1 MLARALHQCGA
12 CEVRAAKAGAR
23 RQERDML
30 ASNLREKGRM
40 ALLLAAV
47 LLRALR
53 RRLYLSSLYRWRFSG
68 PITDR
73 LLLAPQDLRTA
84 DPTIANE
91 IYGGRFSLAGQVSVV
106 EQGSPFTSTPPSLEW
121 QRALLGFGWLR
132 HLRATNAA
140 LARSQARALIDD
152 WLMSAG
158 HWRGTSA
165 DAAVTARRIISWLC
179 HSPLILE
186 GADRAFYRRF
196 LRSLNRQIRYLR
208 KAATTTPEGLPRL
221 TAIIALN
228 YAGLCLGGLDR
239 QQRQA
244 ARWLNEELARQIL
257 PDGGHASRDPHAV
270 VTLLLELLPL
280 RQTFSARQIHPPA
293 GLLNAI
299 DRMMPMI
306 RFFRHG
312 DGAFALFNGM
322 GASPADAAATVL
334 AYDDSFGK
342 PIDNATYSGYQR
354 LTSGN
359 TTIIMDTGRPPP
371 IRLSGRAHAGCLAFE
386 LSSGQHRIIVNCG
399 APATNSRAWRQAAR
413 TTAAHSTATVE
424 DSSSCRF
431 VPDKWLADIIGELV
445 LSGPRDL
452 TVARETGVGI
462 TRITVSHD
470 GYHDRYGVIHE
481 RRLEL
486 KADGRVLI
494 GEDAFSSA
502 QIDAN
507 PAYALRFHLHPDV
520 HASLST
526 AGDGIV
532 LMLPNR
538 ETWSF
543 VIEGAEAELE
553 ESVYLPD
560 PDGPRRTSQIVIYG
574 RVNHQPRVAWSLLQV
589 VESGV
594 SKAPGHSNPTEKREL
609 PLAQE

>member
-1 MLARALHQCGA
+1 MF
-12 CEVRAAKAGAR
+12 
-23 RQERDML
+23 
-30 ASNLREKGRM
+30 ASKLREKGRL
-40 ALLLAAV
+40 ALLVVAALA
-47 LLRALR
+47 RALR
-53 RRLYLSSLYRWRFSG
+53 RRLYPSSLYRWRFSG

-84 DPTIANE
+84 DPTVANE
-91 IYGGRFSLAGQVSVV
+91 IYGGRFSLAGQVAVI
-106 EQGSPFTSTPPSLEW
+106 EQGSPFSSLPPSPDW
-121 QRALLGFGWLR
+121 QRELVGFGWLR
-132 HLRATNAA
+132 HLRATNGA
-140 LARSQARALIDD
+140 LARSQARALIED
-152 WLMSAG
+152 WLQSVG
-158 HWRGTSA
+158 HWRGVSA
-165 DAAVTARRIISWLC
+165 DAEVTARRIISWLC

-208 KAATTTPEGLPRL
+208 KAATTTPQGLPRL

-257 PDGGHASRDPHAV
+257 PDGGHASRDPSAI

-293 GLLNAI
+293 ALLNAI

-354 LTSGN
+354 LTSGE
-359 TTIIMDTGRPPP
+359 TTIIMDTGQPPP
-371 IRLSGRAHAGCLAFE
+371 IRLSGKAHAGCLAFE
-386 LSSGQHRIIVNCG
+386 LSSGHHRIIVNCG

-413 TTAAHSTATVE
+413 TTAAHSTATIE

-431 VPDKWLADIIGELV
+431 IRDKWLADIVGELV
-445 LSGPRDL
+445 LSGPRHL
-452 TVARETGVGI
+452 TVAREAGVGQ
-462 TRITVSHD
+462 TRVTASHD
-470 GYHDRYGVIHE
+470 GYYERFGVVHE

-486 KADGRVLI
+486 KADGRVLT
-494 GEDAFSSA
+494 GEDAFSCA
-502 QIDAN
+502 HEEAN
-507 PAYALRFHLHPDV
+507 PGYALRFHLHPDV
-520 HASLST
+520 RAGAATT
-526 AGDGIV
+526 AHGIM
-532 LMLPNR
+532 LTLPNR

-543 VIEGAEAELE
+543 AVEGAEAELE

-560 PDGPRRTSQIVIYG
+560 PDGPRRTSQIVVYG
-574 RVNHQPRVAWSLLQV
+574 RVNHQPRIAWSLVQMG
-589 VESGV
+589 ESGR
-594 SKAPGHSNPTEKREL
+594 STLTAHSETVEQQEV
-609 PLAQE
+609 PLEQE

>member
-1 MLARALHQCGA
+1 MLLSRLS
-12 CEVRAAKAGAR
+12 
-23 RQERDML
+23 ER
-30 ASNLREKGRM
+30 GRL
-40 ALLLAAV
+40 ALLLASA
-47 LLRALR
+47 LARAGR

-68 PITDR
+68 PVAER
-73 LLLAPQDLRTA
+73 LLLAPQDLRTS

-91 IYGGRFSLAGQVSVV
+91 IYGGRFSLAGRVAVIG
-106 EQGSPFTSTPPSLEW
+106 QGSPFAAPPPSPEW

-152 WLMSAG
+152 WMASPG
-158 HWRGTSA
+158 HWRGVSA
-165 DAAVTARRIISWLC
+165 DPEVTARRIIAWLC

-208 KAATTTPEGLPRL
+208 KAATTTAEGLPRL
-221 TAIIALN
+221 TAIVALN
-228 YAGLCLGGLDR
+228 YAGLCLGGIDR

-244 ARWLNEELARQIL
+244 ARWLNEELVRQIM
-257 PDGGHASRDPHAV
+257 PDGGHVSRDPGAI

-280 RQTFSARQIHPPA
+280 RQTFAARQIHPPA
-293 GLLNAI
+293 ALLNAI

-342 PIDNATYSGYQR
+342 PIGNATYSGYQR
-354 LTSGN
+354 LASGD
-359 TTIIMDTGRPPP
+359 TIVIMDTGRPPP
-371 IRLSGRAHAGCLAFE
+371 IPLSGGAHAGCLAFE
-386 LSSGQHRIIVNCG
+386 LSSGRHRVIVNCG

-431 VPDKWLADIIGELV
+431 LAEERLADILGPV
-445 LSGPRDL
+445 VVAGPRH
-452 TVARETGVGI
+452 VAVSRESAAGT
-462 TRITVSHD
+462 TRIVASHD
-470 GYHDRYGVIHE
+470 GYRQRLGVTHA

-486 KADGRVLI
+486 KADGRVLA
-494 GEDAFSSA
+494 GEDDFACA
-502 QIDAN
+502 HADAN
-507 PAYALRFHLHPDV
+507 PAYALRFHLHPDIR
-520 HASLST
+520 
-526 AGDGIV
+526 AGRSQSGHGIT
-532 LMLPNR
+532 LTLPDR
-538 ETWSF
+538 ETWTF
-543 VIEGAEAELE
+543 AVEGAEAQLE

-560 PDGPRRTSQIVIYG
+560 PDGPRRTSQIVVYG
-574 RVNHQPRVAWSLLQV
+574 RVNHQPRVAWSLVKVGEASRSAAPADQPDAAGTPKLP
-589 VESGV
+589 VE
-594 SKAPGHSNPTEKREL
+594 
-609 PLAQE
+609 QE

>member
-1 MLARALHQCGA
+1 MF
-12 CEVRAAKAGAR
+12 
-23 RQERDML
+23 
-30 ASNLREKGRM
+30 ASKLRERGRI
-40 ALLLAAV
+40 ALLLTGM
-47 LLRALR
+47 LMRALR
-53 RRLYLSSLYRWRFSG
+53 GRLYLSWLYRWRFSG
-68 PITDR
+68 PVADR
-73 LLLAPQDLRTA
+73 LLLAPQDLRTS

-91 IYGGRFSLAGQVSVV
+91 IYGGCFSLAGQVAVI
-106 EQGSPFTSTPPSLEW
+106 EQGSPFTCLPPSLEW
-121 QRALLGFGWLR
+121 QRALVGFGWLR

-152 WLMSAG
+152 WLLSAG
-158 HWRGTSA
+158 HWRGVSA
-165 DAAVTARRIISWLC
+165 DAEVTARRIIAWLC

-186 GADRAFYRRF
+186 GADRTFYRRF

-244 ARWLNEELARQIL
+244 ARWLNEELVRQIL
-257 PDGGHASRDPHAV
+257 SDGGHVSRDPGAI

-280 RQTFSARQIHPPA
+280 RQTFTARQIHPPA

-322 GASPADAAATVL
+322 SASPADAAATVL

-342 PIDNATYSGYQR
+342 PIGNATYSGYQR
-354 LTSGN
+354 LTSGD

-371 IRLSGRAHAGCLAFE
+371 ISLSGRAHAGCLAFE
-386 LSSGQHRIIVNCG
+386 LSSGQHRVIVNCG

-431 VPDKWLADIIGELV
+431 VADKWLADILGELV
-445 LSGPRDL
+445 LAGPRHVA
-452 TVARETGVGI
+452 VARDTAVGR
-462 TRITVSHD
+462 TRIVASHD
-470 GYHDRYGVIHE
+470 GYRQRLGVVHE

-486 KADGRVLI
+486 KADGRVLA
-494 GEDAFSSA
+494 GEDHFSSA
-502 QIDAN
+502 RKSAN
-507 PAYALRFHLHPDV
+507 PAYALRFHLHPEI
-520 HASLST
+520 HAYRAKT
-526 AGDGIV
+526 GYGIT
-532 LMLPNR
+532 LTLPNR

-543 VIEGAEAELE
+543 AVQGAEAELE

-560 PDGPRRTSQIVIYG
+560 PDGPRRTSQIVVYG
-574 RVNHQPRVAWSLLQV
+574 RVNHQPRVAWSLVQV
-589 VESGV
+589 GEAGRSTAPAYSEAVETP
-594 SKAPGHSNPTEKREL
+594 KL
-609 PLAQE
+609 PLKQE